1 MLICESA
8 PKADGEWTAYMML
21 YGEAARRITILEMG
35 RQVRILDLAEQLIR
49 LSGFVPYQDIH
60 IKFVG
65 LRRGEKLREEL
76 VAAGERTMPTSVE
89 KIRLIERDDGDG
101 VLLGRDLRQLLAV
114 AASSNHHDVRRA
126 LGTIVPEYRPD
137 HAVPLVPVPQ
147 LVDVGGNGGSPAPHE
162 SLA

>member
-1 MLICESA
+1 LQSHFE
-8 PKADGEWTAYMML
+8 K
-21 YGEAARRITILEMG
+21 GEAARRITILEMGRQVRNLDLCSARSRIRTCRSILEMG

-76 VAAGERTMPTSVE
+76 VAAGERTVPTSVE

-101 VLLGRDLRQLLAV
+101 ALLGRSLRQLLAV
-114 AASSNHHDVRRA
+114 AASSNHHDVRRT
-126 LGTIVPEYRPD
+126 LGTIVPE
-137 HAVPLVPVPQ
+137 
-147 LVDVGGNGGSPAPHE
+147 
-162 SLA
+162 